1 MILSIP
7 LGNYN
12 KQYIILLP
20 PVKNNMMEGGSF
32 IRIIYSPPNL
42 ILNGIYIYI
51 KHETIQHLLSLEH
64 DILSSYIT
72 TKKPVSSIIKSVT
85 KYTKNII
92 KISGFWENDTT
103 YGLVYKLI

>member
-7 LGNYN
+7 LCNYN

-20 PVKNNMMEGGSF
+20 PVKNNMMEGGTF

-42 ILNGIYIYI
+42 ILNGIYIHI
-51 KHETIQHLLSLEH
+51 KNENVQNLIDVEQ

-72 TKKPVSSIIKSVT
+72 TKRPVSSIVKSIS
-85 KYTKNII
+85 KYSKNTI

>member
-7 LGNYN
+7 LCNYN

-20 PVKNNMMEGGSF
+20 PVKNNMMEGGTF

-42 ILNGIYIYI
+42 ILNGIYIHI
-51 KHETIQHLLSLEH
+51 KNENVQDLINVEH

-72 TKKPVSSIIKSVT
+72 TKRPVSSIVKSIS
-85 KYTKNII
+85 KYFKNTI

>member
-51 KHETIQHLLSLEH
+51 KHETIQDLLSLEH

-72 TKKPVSSIIKSVT
+72 TKKPVYSFIKSI
-85 KYTKNII
+85 KCSKPII
-92 KISGFWENDTT
+92 KISGIWENTT
-103 YGLVYKLI
+103 SYGLAYKLID